1 MRVWLVLVA
10 LLLGQ
15 GLGLAQGTAQ
25 TVPVVPDPVLTIDQ
39 ERIFSGSAYGR
50 AALARQDA
58 DEAALVA
65 ENRKIEAALEEEER
79 GLTAR
84 RATLPAAEFR
94 SIAAAFDKKVE
105 EIRSAQDAKSR
116 ALTQQ
121 RDAERQRFLQVAVPV
136 IGDLMRD
143 MGAVAILDKQAI
155 FLSFERIDITD
166 AAIVRL
172 DAKLGDGSTV
182 PAPDPAQDPSSKPP
196 VQP

>member
-1 MRVWLVLVA
+1 MRGWLVLAA

-15 GLGLAQGTAQ
+15 WLGVAQGVAQ
-25 TVPVVPDPVLTIDQ
+25 TVPAAGDPVLTIDQ
-39 ERIFSGSAYGR
+39 ERLFSGSAYGR
-50 AALARQDA
+50 AALARQDE

-79 GLTAR
+79 GLTAQ

-94 SIAAAFDKKVE
+94 SIATAFDKKVE

-121 RDAERQRFLQVAVPV
+121 RDAERKQFLQAAVPI

-166 AAIVRL
+166 AAIARL
-172 DAKLGDGSTV
+172 DDKLGDGSALPGPT
-182 PAPDPAQDPSSKPP
+182 PAPTPEPAQP
-196 VQP
+196 